1 MAMNM
6 CLPPKVLTRLKGDCA
21 HEGVNTVFSKLG
33 HDQSRNKGCGSAQSF
48 KIVLAERTER
58 SRIEFI
64 AHSEESQ
71 FVNFYFNYP
80 LHTAPAL
87 GQLGHHLQCVSY

>member
-1 MAMNM
+1 M
-6 CLPPKVLTRLKGDCA
+6 
-21 HEGVNTVFSKLG
+21 FSKLG

-48 KIVLAERTER
+48 EIVLAKRTER

-71 FVNFYFNYP
+71 FVNFYFNYA
-80 LHTAPAL
+80 LHAAPAL